1 MNRWIITSSL
11 AGALALPLLIAPAT
25 ASASCSDRKLTGT
38 VVGGVGGALI
48 GNSISGGGG
57 GAVLGGLGGAVLG
70 HEVARSTCGRERYGY
85 RYRHAEYRGGYRTS
99 RHGYRTYGSDPYQ
112 ADTYPN
118 DAQYAQAPVQHTVY
132 YDYRGNVIYP
142 EGAPGAASY
151 GTAPYASASYAPY
164 APAYPSTSACRT
176 DTQSYY
182 NDRGELVQ
190 RQVQTCAR

>member
-25 ASASCSDRKLTGT
+25 ASASCNDRKVVGT
-38 VVGGVGGALI
+38 VAGGVGGALI

-85 RYRHAEYRGGYRTS
+85 RYRHAEYRGAY
-99 RHGYRTYGSDPYQ
+99 RHGYQTYQGEANPS
-112 ADTYPN
+112 
-118 DAQYAQAPVQHTVY
+118 DAQYAQAPAQHAVY
-132 YDYRGNVIYP
+132 YDHRGNLIDP
-142 EGAPGAASY
+142 SGAATP
-151 GTAPYASASYAPY
+151 TAYAAAPYAPSPYASAADASGA
-164 APAYPSTSACRT
+164 ACRVE
-176 DTQSYY
+176 TQSYY

-190 RQVQTCAR
+190 HQVQTCAR